1 MTDDTKAA
9 LVTYLVTPRE
19 KTKAAREII
28 AKIEANMANQVKNL
42 NLLKE
47 ALARA
52 ELEAAPEVRI
62 VGRRR
67 HGKYIVERLSCGH
80 ELRVVA
86 AEPGRGH
93 PLGAGPTRKC
103 VSCLT

>member
-1 MTDDTKAA
+1 MSDETKPA

-19 KTKAAREII
+19 KTRAAREIVVRL
-28 AKIEANMANQVKNL
+28 EANMAKQAEQVK
-42 NLLKE
+42 LLKE
-47 ALARA
+47 ALNRA
-52 ELEAAPEVRI
+52 ELEASPEVRI

-80 ELRVVA
+80 ELRIL
-86 AEPGRGH
+86 AEPGRSNPIG
-93 PLGAGPTRKC
+93 PGPTRKC

>member
-1 MTDDTKAA
+1 MTDTTTPA

-19 KTKAAREII
+19 KTKAARDLI
-28 AKIEANMANQVKNL
+28 ARIERHMDEQLKQL

-47 ALARA
+47 ALDRA
-52 ELEAAPEVRI
+52 ELEAAPEVRV

-67 HGKYIVERLSCGH
+67 HGRYIVERLSCGH
-80 ELRVVA
+80 ELRILNQF
-86 AEPGRGH
+86 GDKN
-93 PLGAGPTRKC
+93 PLGPGPTRKC

>member
-1 MTDDTKAA
+1 MSDETKPA

-19 KTKAAREII
+19 KTKAAREVISRL
-28 AKIEANMANQVKNL
+28 EQNLANQVKNL
-42 NLLKE
+42 DLLKE
-47 ALARA
+47 ALNRA
-52 ELEAAPEVRI
+52 ELEAAPDVRI

-80 ELRVVA
+80 ELRIL
-86 AEPGRGH
+86 AEPGRSNPIG
-93 PLGAGPTRKC
+93 PGPTRKC